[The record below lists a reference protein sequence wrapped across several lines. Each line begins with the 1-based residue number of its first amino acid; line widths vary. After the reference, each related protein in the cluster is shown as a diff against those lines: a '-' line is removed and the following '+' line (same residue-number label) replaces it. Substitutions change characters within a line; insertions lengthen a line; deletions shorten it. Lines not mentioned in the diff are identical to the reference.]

1 MDQECV
7 IGHSTHLSHFVTRGL
22 RTGEG
27 SLGPLLWF
35 FFFFWL
41 SFQLGIN
48 SLYILITLRGLNNYF
63 GNWFTL
69 RDQLHVCMSLHLQ
82 TWIMCV
88 CICARQFGYVPVYST
103 SSIKFILCQTN
114 SRLNCFCL
122 RQHLSVSLKTTTFNS
137 LFFITNKSLRT
148 LYFHYSFSSI
158 CSSCYSLLT
167 TFACITTLIY
177 KIFYQKAHFFP
188 VLLCTVL
195 LD

>member
-1 MDQECV
+1 
-7 IGHSTHLSHFVTRGL
+7 
-22 RTGEG
+22 
-27 SLGPLLWF
+27 
-35 FFFFWL
+35 
-41 SFQLGIN
+41 
-48 SLYILITLRGLNNYF
+48 
-63 GNWFTL
+63 
-69 RDQLHVCMSLHLQ
+69 MSLHLQ